1 MYELEDLKILNEN
14 AIRFGKE
21 FAEKEFEPI
30 QSDYMRYRL
39 IERVNTH
46 LTYYNSDDYN
56 KLDDE
61 AKRGLLY
68 YELDDEL
75 DELKTRVADYRTK
88 KSKELENFFKQYSI
102 NEDEQEIY
110 NFYYNKFTN
119 ETYIDKLNDVD
130 RLRMFF
136 EELLQKQ
143 ADLNIQANMYYVFFY
158 NLIQEKEVLKITSN
172 EIHRAFMITIV
183 KNLKKTIAINE
194 YIRMIYDK
202 FKVIPGL
209 YKVFITDTSKLREL
223 LRVYNRLLKTIKS
236 PVYYTAN
243 NFNPSKKAIQKKY
256 NDDMYQYHRQTVTAN
271 LDDLA
276 ETIGVKVHPTDEEL
290 REGKDD
296 WPKK

>member
-88 KSKELENFFKQYSI
+88 ESKELENFFKQYSI
-102 NEDEQEIY
+102 NEDEQKIY

-158 NLIQEKEVLKITSN
+158 NLIQKKEVLAITSQ
-172 EIHRAFMITIV
+172 EIHKAFMFTIV
-183 KNLKKTIAINE
+183 DNLKKTIAINE

-276 ETIGVKVHPTDEEL
+276 ETIGVKVHPTNEES
-290 REGKDD
+290 RGAKND
-296 WPKK
+296 WSKK

>member
-1 MYELEDLKILNEN
+1 MYELEDLKILNKN

-39 IERVNTH
+39 IDRVNTH

-88 KSKELENFFKQYSI
+88 KSKELENFFKEYSI
-102 NEDEQEIY
+102 NEDEQKIY
-110 NFYYNKFTN
+110 NFYYDKFTN
-119 ETYIDKLNDVD
+119 ETYIEKLNDVD

-158 NLIQEKEVLKITSN
+158 NLIQKKEVLAITSQ
-172 EIHRAFMITIV
+172 EIHRAFMFTIV
-183 KNLKKTIAINE
+183 DNLKKTIAINE
-194 YIRMIYDK
+194 YIRMIYEK
-202 FKVIPGL
+202 FEVIPGL
-209 YKVFITDTSKLREL
+209 YKVFITDTSELREL
-223 LRVYNRLLKTIKS
+223 LRVYNRLLKATKS

-243 NFNPSKKAIQKKY
+243 NFNPSKKAIQEKY
-256 NDDMYQYHRQTVTAN
+256 NQDMYQYHRQTITAN
-271 LDDLA
+271 LDDLT
-276 ETIGVKVHPTDEEL
+276 ETIGVKVHPTNEEL
-290 REGKDD
+290 RGGKDD
-296 WPKK
+296 

>member
-158 NLIQEKEVLKITSN
+158 NLIQKKEVLAITSQ
-172 EIHRAFMITIV
+172 ETHRAFMFTIV
-183 KNLKKTIAINE
+183 DNLKKTIAINE

-256 NDDMYQYHRQTVTAN
+256 NQDMYQYHRQTVTAN
-271 LDDLA
+271 LNDLA
-276 ETIGVKVHPTDEEL
+276 ETIGVKVHPTNEES
-290 REGKDD
+290 RGAKND
-296 WPKK
+296 

>member
-75 DELKTRVADYRTK
+75 DELKTRVADYGTK
-88 KSKELENFFKQYSI
+88 KSKELENFFKEYSI
-102 NEDEQEIY
+102 NEDEQKIY
-110 NFYYNKFTN
+110 NFYYDKFTN
-119 ETYIDKLNDVD
+119 ETYIEKLNDVD

-158 NLIQEKEVLKITSN
+158 NLIQKKEVLAITSQ
-172 EIHRAFMITIV
+172 EIHRAFMFTIV
-183 KNLKKTIAINE
+183 DNLKKTIAINE
-194 YIRMIYDK
+194 YIRMIYEK
-202 FKVIPGL
+202 FEVIPGL
-209 YKVFITDTSKLREL
+209 YKVFITDTSELREL
-223 LRVYNRLLKTIKS
+223 LRVYNRLLKATKS

-243 NFNPSKKAIQKKY
+243 NFNPSKKAIQEKY
-256 NDDMYQYHRQTVTAN
+256 NQDMYQYHRQTVTAN
-271 LDDLA
+271 LDDLT
-276 ETIGVKVHPTDEEL
+276 ETIGVKVHPTNEEL
-290 REGKDD
+290 RGGKDD
-296 WPKK
+296 